1 MSVSRI
7 RKRQLKLLQEN
18 TNRNFRNVEVSE
30 KNSKIW
36 TGDLIV
42 DRDPYNLRAFKIQVF
57 FPATYPLEPP
67 DVRDLQLFI
76 SMYCKHFTKFNAV
89 SFFYRCNS

>member
-67 DVRDLQLFI
+67 DVRDLPIIYFHVLQ
-76 SMYCKHFTKFNAV
+76 T
-89 SFFYRCNS
+89 FYKI